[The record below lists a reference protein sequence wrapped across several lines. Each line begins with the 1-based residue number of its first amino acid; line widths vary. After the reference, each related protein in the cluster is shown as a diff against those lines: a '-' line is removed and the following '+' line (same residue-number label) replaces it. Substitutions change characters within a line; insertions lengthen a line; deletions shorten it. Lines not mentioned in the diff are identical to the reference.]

1 MSKVKKYYWL
11 KLKEDFFRDKRMK
24 KLRSIAGGDTY
35 TIIYLKMQ
43 LLSLKTNGI
52 LYFEGIEDTFEE
64 ELALEIDEEVED
76 VKVCVMFLLKCGL
89 MEYHEG
95 EYIMI
100 QTQQCIGSESD
111 SAERMRRL
119 RKKEKDELLLEKSSQ
134 CDTDVQSSDTE
145 IEKEIDIEKRDKI
158 EELREQIKRDKKREK
173 ISEGVGV
180 SESELQE
187 FFEGFDIT
195 DIYDQNNIIEYIN
208 NGMTME
214 VLKEALMLPFNR
226 NVQFFDFEID
236 TPPIENPIRYGLKI
250 LENWNNFGVRTL
262 SEAKKY
268 NEIHRGLRING
279 E

>member
-43 LLSLKTNGI
+43 LLSLKTNGV
-52 LYFEGIEDTFEE
+52 LYFEGIEETFEE
-64 ELALEIDEEVED
+64 ELALEIDEEVDD

-89 MEYHEG
+89 MECHET

-119 RKKEKDELLLEKSSQ
+119 RKKEKEELLLDTASQ
-134 CDTDVQSSDTE
+134 CDTDVQDSD
-145 IEKEIDIEKRDKI
+145 IEKEIDIDKRDEK
-158 EELREQIKRDKKREK
+158 EELREKIKRDKKREK
-173 ISEGVGV
+173 LSEGVGV
-180 SESELQE
+180 SEAELQD
-187 FFEGFDIT
+187 FFDGFDIN
-195 DIYDQNNIIEYIN
+195 DIYDQNNIVEYIN

-226 NVQFFDFEID
+226 NVQFFDFDID
-236 TPPIENPIRYGLKI
+236 TPPIESPIRYGLKI

-268 NEIHRGLRING
+268 NQVHRGLAING